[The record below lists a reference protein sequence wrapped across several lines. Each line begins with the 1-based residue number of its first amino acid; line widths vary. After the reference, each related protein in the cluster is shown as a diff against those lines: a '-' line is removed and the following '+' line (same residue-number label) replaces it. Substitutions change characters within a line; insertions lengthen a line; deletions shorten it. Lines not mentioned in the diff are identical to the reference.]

1 MSRFSNFKKDPQA
14 YLYSHSLPIQ
24 YLFWRH
30 DWPSCDACYAI
41 TIFLLFCLS
50 GVLQRWFQIWLFR
63 SVRFWSC
70 LWWTSPSVQQACE
83 PFSRQMLIL
92 LSLAKL
98 TNMLGSSQGYD
109 KHVR

>member
-1 MSRFSNFKKDPQA
+1 MSKFSNFKKDPQA

-50 GVLQRWFQIWLFR
+50 GVYNKLVSL
-63 SVRFWSC
+63 SVAKCWYSC
-70 LWWTSPSVQQACE
+70 H
-83 PFSRQMLIL
+83 L
-92 LSLAKL
+92 L
-98 TNMLGSSQGYD
+98 N
-109 KHVR
+109 